1 LVDHIINWLIANGI
15 TAYGAR
21 VIGWLASILI
31 VLLIAYSVNFLVKR
45 IILRVI
51 KLMIMKSRGKWDD
64 ALLNRQVFTRL
75 SHLAPAL
82 VIYLFAPAFPE
93 ISEWI
98 IRLSQAYMMLVGVSA
113 GFAFLSAVGDI
124 YSSFDISRQRPI
136 KGYIQVAKILFGILA
151 AILVI
156 SVIINKSPTLLLGGI
171 GALTAVIILVFKDT
185 ILGFVASI
193 QITSNNMVRIGDWV
207 EMPKYNADGEVIDMT
222 LYTVKVR
229 NWDKTI
235 TTIPAYAM
243 VSDSFRNWRGMAES
257 GGRRIKRAI
266 NIDMNTVKFV
276 TPEMYDRFSKIQLL
290 QPYLNTRKQEIDTY
304 NAEHDI
310 DTTELVNGRNMTNFG
325 TFRAYVAAYLKNH
338 PKIHQEMTFLVRHLP
353 PGPTGIPLE
362 IYVFS
367 NDQVWANYEGI
378 QADIFDHILA
388 VIPRFDLR
396 VFQNPTGGDLRSLAE
411 KLEPKK

>member
-1 LVDHIINWLIANGI
+1 MNWLIAHGLSAPGVKAI
-15 TAYGAR
+15 SWLLAILF
-21 VIGWLASILI
+21 VIAVSYIVNFIVKKLILRI
-31 VLLIAYSVNFLVKR
+31 IKLLI
-45 IILRVI
+45 I
-51 KLMIMKSRGKWDD
+51 KSHSKWDD
-64 ALLNRQVFTRL
+64 ALLEHRVFSKL

-82 VIYLFAPAFPE
+82 VIYLFASALPE
-93 ISEWI
+93 ISQWI
-98 IRLSQAYMMLVGVSA
+98 IRVSIAYMILVGVSA
-113 GFAFLSAVGDI
+113 GFAFLNAVGDI
-124 YSSFDISRQRPI
+124 YHSFDVSRQRPI
-136 KGYIQVAKILFGILA
+136 KGYIQVIKIIVGIFA
-151 AILVI
+151 GILVI
-156 SVIINKSPTLLLGGI
+156 SVIINQSPTLLLGGI

-193 QITSNNMVRIGDWV
+193 QLSSNNMVRIGDWV

-222 LYTVKVR
+222 LHTIKVR

-243 VSDSFRNWRGMAES
+243 VSDSFRNWRGMSES

-276 TPEMYDRFSKIQLL
+276 TSEMYDRFSKFQLL
-290 QPYLNTRKQEIDTY
+290 QTYLKSRKQEIEAYNSEHRVDTS
-304 NAEHDI
+304 
-310 DTTELVNGRNMTNFG
+310 ELVNGRNMTNFG

-338 PKIHQEMTFLVRHLP
+338 PKVHQEMTFLIRHLP

-367 NDQVWANYEGI
+367 NDQVWANYESI

-396 VFQNPTGGDLRSLAE
+396 VFQNPTGGDIRGLAE
-411 KLEPKK
+411 KLGPRP